1 MTLFHLI
8 LVALIQGVTEF
19 LPVSSSGHLILLPN
33 LTGLDDQG
41 QVIDVAA
48 HVGSLLAVMTY
59 FHRDTLRIFRGLPGL
74 FRWRIDNQ
82 DTWLALCLAIATGP
96 VVVAGLILKLTGL
109 DEAVRSVAVIGW
121 TMIVFGLVLF
131 WADRTGGEIKSGDRW
146 SLKDALIM
154 GLWQVLAL
162 IPGTSRSGIT
172 ITGARRLGYPREDA
186 ARLAMLMSIPTI
198 MASGALLG
206 TEVTLTANAQLARD
220 GAIAAAL
227 SFVAALT
234 ALWGM
239 MRLLRHVSFT
249 PYVVYRLIFG
259 SILLWIAYS

>member
-1 MTLFHLI
+1 MELI
-8 LVALIQGVTEF
+8 QSALLGLVQGVTEF
-19 LPVSSSGHLILLPN
+19 LPISSSGHLIILKDVFGITELSKEFDAAVHLGTLIASIVVFRNEIGDLIKDILKKP
-33 LTGLDDQG
+33 LDTDTF
-41 QVIDVAA
+41 
-48 HVGSLLAVMTY
+48 SLLAPTAVVLAVAY
-59 FHRDTLRIFRGLPGL
+59 FFRDSFEIENIF
-74 FRWRIDNQ
+74 
-82 DTWLALCLAIATGP
+82 
-96 VVVAGLILKLTGL
+96 VVAGMLALLG
-109 DEAVRSVAVIGW
+109 
-121 TMIVFGLVLF
+121 IVFLFFPGQKRKEKKSKFVLPGF
-131 WADRTGGEIKSGDRW
+131 LSTF
-146 SLKDALIM
+146 LI
-154 GLWQVLAL
+154 GVSQILAL

-220 GAIAAAL
+220 GAIAAAF